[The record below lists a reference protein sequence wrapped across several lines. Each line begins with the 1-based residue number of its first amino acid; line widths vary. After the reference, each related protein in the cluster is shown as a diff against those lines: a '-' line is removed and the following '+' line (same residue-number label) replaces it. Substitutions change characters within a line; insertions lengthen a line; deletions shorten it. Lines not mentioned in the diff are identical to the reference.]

1 MEGIQLKFRDAG
13 ENAPLAGAETPA
25 ASHSP
30 GPAGPSGGKSSFAKA
45 KKTVQA
51 IFSRTASE
59 DRGAISSDRRGAD
72 ATPTQNNSPGNP
84 RSPLETLENQHI
96 EALVN
101 ATRPLALLLAL
112 FTLKEVA
119 SASAGRDATFF
130 LYGYLVLSLVIL
142 FGFLLTRSLP
152 KALIPSSRLDFPP
165 EIDLVGLA
173 VFVALTPSLPS
184 FWFFYLFAV
193 FAVATRARQRG
204 ISLYRSRPANL
215 FASDAGLVSAGGA
228 IATMIRAVW
237 LAPTAFGTAKWVSV
251 AAATYVAG
259 LCVAWLGMRE
269 RTAVAEDDFIE
280 RLLRMVRVEKGLA
293 ESVRLVLSELAREF
307 DCQCAVLAICDE
319 EIERLFTW
327 KGDQDRRHAVPPEV
341 LPLTKSG
348 AYLAEDF
355 SQTVCWNSLDGHTSG
370 FGWKVDGIHKK
381 LEPPPASV
389 REELG
394 AGSVTAATMLMGGH
408 PSGRVLLV
416 NGRRR
421 FTRRDVQWFERIVR
435 QLNVP
440 LENVFQL
447 RHLRTRAVEAERSR
461 ISRDLHD
468 GILQTLLSL
477 NIQLGVLERKAPQAP
492 EAAAQDIAAL
502 RTTIRKEGED
512 LRQMVKDLRPLR
524 VESADLREM
533 MYSFA
538 ERYHNE
544 SGLVVDLFLEENDLR
559 APDRICREVFQ
570 IYRESLNNIKK
581 HAHASH
587 VVVKL
592 WQDDTKVF
600 LVVDDNG
607 QGFSFSGRFESEE
620 LDRLRLG
627 PISIKERTRTV
638 GGVLTVESNP
648 GHGARLTIEIPVI

>member
-1 MEGIQLKFRDAG
+1 MQKIENRPMQQAATEAAAEKCEAG
-13 ENAPLAGAETPA
+13 SMPERTLSADQPRQTTLPSLARR
-25 ASHSP
+25 
-30 GPAGPSGGKSSFAKA
+30 KSMK
-45 KKTVQA
+45 
-51 IFSRTASE
+51 RT
-59 DRGAISSDRRGAD
+59 
-72 ATPTQNNSPGNP
+72 GN
-84 RSPLETLENQHI
+84 RHI
-96 EALVN
+96 ERVVSLM
-101 ATRPLALLLAL
+101 RPVAVLLAL
-112 FTLKEVA
+112 FTLMEMTPG
-119 SASAGRDATFF
+119 SSGRDAVVF
-130 LYGYLVLSLVIL
+130 LSGYLVVAVAVLLLEQFAIFPELV
-142 FGFLLTRSLP
+142 
-152 KALIPSSRLDFPP
+152 FPAA
-165 EIDLVGLA
+165 IDVVAFA
-173 VFVALTPSLPS
+173 VFIVLTPSLVS
-184 FWFFYLFAV
+184 FWFLYLFGV
-193 FAVATRARQRG
+193 FVMAARGRKQVPSFSG
-204 ISLYRSRPANL
+204 SRPGRL
-215 FASDAGLVSAGGA
+215 LISDAALVSCAAA
-228 IATMIRAVW
+228 IASVIRGVW
-237 LAPTAFGTAKWVSV
+237 LEPSGSGVLQWHSLGL
-251 AAATYVAG
+251 AATTYLAG
-259 LCVAWLGMRE
+259 LCVAWLGIRE
-269 RTAVAEDDFIE
+269 RTDVAEDSFIE
-280 RLLRMVRVEKGLA
+280 LLLGMIRVEKGLG
-293 ESVRLVLSELAREF
+293 ESVRLLLSELAREF
-307 DCQCAVLAICDE
+307 DCECAVLVICDE

-327 KGDQDRRHAVPPEV
+327 KGDQDRRHVVPPEV
-341 LPLTKSG
+341 LPMTKAG

-355 SQTVCWNSLDGHTSG
+355 SQTVCWNSLDGRARG
-370 FGWKVDGIHKK
+370 FGWPSSGEREVGAAASSAEI
-381 LEPPPASV
+381 PPASV
-389 REELG
+389 REELA
-394 AGSVTAATMLMGGH
+394 AGSVMAVTMLAQGH
-408 PSGRVLLV
+408 PSGRMLLV
-416 NGRRR
+416 NGGRE
-421 FTRRDVQWFERIVR
+421 FTRGDLRWFERIVR

-477 NIQLGVLERKAPQAP
+477 NIQLGVLERKACQAP
-492 EAAAQDIAAL
+492 EAAAEDIAAL
-502 RTTIRKEGED
+502 RKTVRQEGED

-533 MYSFA
+533 MYGFA

-607 QGFSFSGRFESEE
+607 QGFSFSGRFGSEE